1 MNYLIIDDE
10 PLAHKVIEK
19 YTISLNWL
27 TKVGNAYDAFKG
39 FEQLNS
45 QIVDLLFLDIHMP
58 KLKGLDFLRTLAN
71 PPLVIIT
78 SAYREY
84 ALEGFELNVC
94 DYLLK
99 PFSLE
104 RFLVAVNKAASLKNL
119 DNAQSAV
126 APPILEKAPSK
137 IEQIFIKGDKKYH
150 QVALKDIQYLES
162 YGSYVKVFLADQM
175 ILTHETT
182 SHFEQILPKSA
193 FLRIHKSYIVS
204 ISKIEII
211 EGNRLKIGE
220 KRLPIGNFYKKAVKA
235 LIQGNKE

>member
-19 YTISLNWL
+19 YTASLSWL
-27 TKVGNAYDAFKG
+27 TKVGNAYDAFEG
-39 FEQLNS
+39 FEQLNL
-45 QIVDLLFLDIHMP
+45 QAVDLLFLDIHMP

-71 PPLVIIT
+71 PPTVIIT

-84 ALEGFELNVC
+84 AVEGFELNVC

-104 RFLVAVNKAASLKNL
+104 RFLAAVNKAATIKNIA
-119 DNAQSAV
+119 NAQPTTAQTI
-126 APPILEKAPSK
+126 AEKTPSQ

-150 QVALKDIQYLES
+150 QITLKDIQYLES

-182 SHFEQILPKSA
+182 SHFEKILPKSA
-193 FLRIHKSYIVS
+193 FLRIHKSYIVAVP
-204 ISKIEII
+204 KIEII
-211 EGNRLKIGE
+211 EGNRLKIGD
-220 KRLPIGNFYKKAVKA
+220 KRLPIGNFYKKTVKA
-235 LIQGNKE
+235 LILGSKG